1 MRVNDGSGWSGY
13 ITLASA
19 ASGNAAYDLISG
31 ASVPKHNNN
40 ASEMD
45 LTPYLSGTGWKYIE
59 FSSSRLGLIAWNLIL
74 KLDITA

>member
-1 MRVNDGSGWSGY
+1 MRVKDGSGWSGY